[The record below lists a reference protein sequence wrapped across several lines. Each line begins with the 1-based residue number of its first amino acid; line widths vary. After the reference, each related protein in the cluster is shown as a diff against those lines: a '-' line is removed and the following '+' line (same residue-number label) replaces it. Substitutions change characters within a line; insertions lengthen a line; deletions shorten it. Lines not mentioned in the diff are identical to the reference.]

1 MTESIN
7 NSPEMV
13 VHLQALVERDKASL
27 ARDLHDELGSYLIA
41 ASMDIAELGRR
52 LVPSDGSFQ
61 VKLDRV
67 KTMLDASIDFT
78 RRLIEELHPTLLDNV
93 GLFAALRW
101 QLKNTCRRTA
111 FTCTHLFPES
121 ELRIQS
127 AVAIALFRV
136 GQEAIIVAAEHTGVT
151 CLDFTVTVE
160 PEWIVMRI
168 STDGCAEAAIEGSLS
183 YVALAYI
190 RHRIRAMGGEVAI
203 EYSSTGGVS
212 LTVQVLLAYALV
224 TPSAPMEEDKNAE
237 KASSQ

>member
-78 RRLIEELHPTLLDNV
+78 RRLTEELHPTLLDNV

-101 QLKNTCRRTA
+101 QFKNTCQRTA

-121 ELRIQS
+121 ELRFHS

-136 GQEAIIVAAEHTGVT
+136 GQEVIVVAAEHTGVT

-160 PEWIVMRI
+160 PEWIVMRV
-168 STDGCAEAAIEGSLS
+168 STDGCAEAAIEDSLS
-183 YVALAYI
+183 YVSLAYI
-190 RHRIRAMGGEVAI
+190 RHRIRAMGGEVTM
-203 EYSSTGGVS
+203 EYPAKGGVK
-212 LTVQVLLAYALV
+212 LTVRVFLAYALV
-224 TPSAPMEEDKNAE
+224 PPGGAIAE
-237 KASSQ
+237 GKGAAATVAS